1 MASVAKFDQE
11 EMAALCAGRLKEEG
25 IEARVVQH
33 SSFDASLLGV
43 TQPFAIHV
51 EVSDEDLERAMAVL
65 NEKEKGSQG
74 FANSP
79 EIEQIPDEPSNESAR
94 QTLRK
99 LVTLDIC
106 LYAAGFP
113 ISMMRADSEPDYV
126 VDYLIDQVWFDSLWS
141 QAYQFS
147 IPFYATVILADV
159 LLFFSIR
166 SGRWL
171 YVLTC
176 IWAILLLI
184 AYPPQIAYPLESV
197 LASIQWILVG
207 VILRTIFTKPVAS
220 LFVK

>member
-43 TQPFAIHV
+43 TQPSAIHV

-74 FANSP
+74 FASSP
-79 EIEQIPDEPSNESAR
+79 EIEQIPDEQSNESAR

-113 ISMMRADSEPDYV
+113 ISMMRADSETDYV
-126 VDYLIDQVWFDSLWS
+126 VDYLIDQVWFD
-141 QAYQFS
+141 
-147 IPFYATVILADV
+147 ATVILADV

-184 AYPPQIAYPLESV
+184 ASPPKIAYPLESV